1 MLIDVAKI
9 KVKAGDGGD
18 GHVSFRRAKF
28 IPKGGP
34 DGGDGGDG
42 GDVYLVAEPNMVTL
56 RDFRTKPS
64 YGAGD
69 GSEGGRRKRT
79 GEDGAD
85 LYIKVPVGTLIYE
98 ILNGDEIL
106 VGDLVKGGQTLLIC
120 KGGVGG
126 RGNVRFRSSTNQAP
140 RQYTEGTKGEYKEL
154 RLEIKIIAD
163 VGLIGMPNAGKS
175 TLVNQLT
182 SSQAKTASYPFTT
195 LSPNLGVLRI
205 NPDERIV
212 IADIPGL
219 IEGASKGKGL
229 GDEFLRHVERTRLL
243 VHVIDPFGEEYGSAF
258 SADSVG
264 SVVGDVT
271 ELAEN
276 AWENYNVIRRE
287 ISNYSEELIEKE
299 EIVVINKMDITEV
312 RESFDAIRELFED
325 NGLKVLDI
333 SAVTGEGIEELKSVL
348 REVLPTLPERK
359 VFVSDEVVRTYNIR
373 NLPNRRIVFA
383 RGVKERE

>member
-1 MLIDVAKI
+1 MLVDVAKI

-42 GDVYLVAEPNMVTL
+42 GDVFLLAEPNMATL
-56 RDFRTKPS
+56 RDFRTKPF
-64 YGAGD
+64 YEAGD
-69 GSEGGRRKRT
+69 GAEGGRRKKT

-85 LYIKVPVGTLIYE
+85 LYIKVPVGTLVYE
-98 ILNGDEIL
+98 IRDGEEVL
-106 VGDLVKGGQTLLIC
+106 VGDLIEGGQKLLIC

-126 RGNVRFRSSTNQAP
+126 RGNWRFKSSTNQAP
-140 RQYTEGTKGEYKEL
+140 RQYTEGTKGESKEL

-175 TLVNQLT
+175 TLINQLT

-195 LSPNLGVLRI
+195 LSPNLGVLRL
-205 NPDERIV
+205 NPDQRIV

-258 SADSVG
+258 SVENAG
-264 SVVGDVT
+264 NIVGDVS

-276 AWENYNVIRRE
+276 AWENYNFIRKE
-287 ISNYSEELIEKE
+287 LSDYSEELVKKE
-299 EIVVINKMDITEV
+299 EIVVINKLDITEV
-312 RESFDAIRELFED
+312 RESFEAIRKLFVK
-325 NGLKVLDI
+325 NGAKVLGI
-333 SAVTGEGIEELKSVL
+333 SAATGEGIEDLENIL
-348 REVLPTLPERK
+348 REVLPTLPEK
-359 VFVSDEVVRTYNIR
+359 KIFVSEDVIKTYNIR
-373 NLPNRRIVFA
+373 NLPNRRMVFTA
-383 RGVKERE
+383 KVREKD